1 MIEPIRLKYTG
12 THEWVHVKGKRIIV
26 GITDFEQQQLSDI
39 TSVDLPEPDEHHYDA
54 GEEIGVIESVK
65 TSADFD
71 APVSGTITA
80 TNTELLSKPELIN
93 SDPFGRGW
101 IIEMAPDNMAEVS
114 GLMDVDEYEGSLPED
129 EQ

>member
-1 MIEPIRLKYTG
+1 MMEPTRLKYTG

-65 TSADFD
+65 TSADFH

-129 EQ
+129 E